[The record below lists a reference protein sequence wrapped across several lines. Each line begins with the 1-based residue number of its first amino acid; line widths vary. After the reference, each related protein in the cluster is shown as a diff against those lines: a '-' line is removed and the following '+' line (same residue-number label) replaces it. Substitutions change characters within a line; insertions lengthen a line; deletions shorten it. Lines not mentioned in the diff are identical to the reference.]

1 MIYSN
6 SNAPKTAALQ
16 AKIQCALD
24 ISDFSFILQTQIQSF
39 IMLFFFSVK
48 RKCFATGHW
57 KSFVDTF

>member
-39 IMLFFFSVK
+39 IMLFFFL
-48 RKCFATGHW
+48 
-57 KSFVDTF
+57 